1 MEKYFWFLPSVF
13 FTTCFLLLA
22 CEDST
27 DQHNSIIWELN
38 NLEEIG
44 GHAPE
49 VLGSPELVTD
59 EARTSIRFNGVS
71 DGLILSTNPVDGWD
85 QFTVEVFFKPDSDG
99 PEEQR
104 FVHFQDE
111 NANRGLIET
120 RINPD
125 GRWALDTF
133 LYNSSL
139 DSGLTLLDRDINHP
153 GDDWVWAALTYDGT
167 TMSHYVNGNKELEG
181 DIEFG
186 PIGPGMISL
195 GVRLNQVH
203 WFKGEIQEIRFH
215 PASLSASELQVP

>member
-1 MEKYFWFLPSVF
+1 MERYFWVLPTVLLTS
-13 FTTCFLLLA
+13 CFLILS
-22 CEDST
+22 CEESSHH
-27 DQHNSIIWELN
+27 QNRIIWELSN
-38 NLEEIG
+38 TSEIG
-44 GHAPE
+44 GHTVE
-49 VLGSPELVTD
+49 VLGSPELITNGSG
-59 EARTSIRFNGVS
+59 TSIRFNGET
-71 DGLILSTNPVDGWD
+71 DGLIISTNPVDGWV

-111 NANRGLIET
+111 SANRGLIET

-139 DSGLTLLDRDINHP
+139 ENGLTLLDREIHHP
-153 GDDWVWAALTYDGT
+153 GDEWYWAAITYNGT
-167 TMSHYVNGNKELEG
+167 TMSHYVNGVRELEG

-186 PIGPGMISL
+186 PMGPGMISL

-203 WFKGEIQEIRFH
+203 WFKGEIREIRFH
-215 PASLSASELQVP
+215 PESLSASELQVP

>member
-1 MEKYFWFLPSVF
+1 MERYFWFLPSIF
-13 FTTCFLLLA
+13 FITWFLLIS

-27 DQHNSIIWELN
+27 DQHNSIIWELD
-38 NLEEIG
+38 NLEVIG
-44 GHAPE
+44 GHPPE
-49 VLGSPELVTD
+49 VLGSPELITD
-59 EARTSIRFNGVS
+59 DTRSSIRFNGVN

-85 QFTVEVFFKPDSDG
+85 QFTVEVLFKPDSDG

-133 LYNSSL
+133 LYNSGL
-139 DSGLTLLDRDINHP
+139 DTGLTLLDREINHP

-167 TMSHYVNGNKELEG
+167 KMSHYVNGFKELEG

-186 PIGPGMISL
+186 PMGPGMISL

-215 PASLSASELQVP
+215 PESLAASELQVP